1 MVPHEALFLEGVIE
15 EKFFLKP
22 EERAQGKT
30 SPYAFK
36 VKKVTM
42 LGNVSA
48 DRLKG
53 FSLSI
58 DTPMLTPRFRED
70 LVRVVRKHKGNIPL
84 EMFLFDP
91 QTRYRI
97 QFKSNKFQ
105 VGVSTELIADLHRI
119 GVDRYE
125 ALQK

>member
-1 MVPHEALFLEGVIE
+1 
-15 EKFFLKP
+15 
-22 EERAQGKT
+22 
-30 SPYAFK
+30 
-36 VKKVTM
+36 M